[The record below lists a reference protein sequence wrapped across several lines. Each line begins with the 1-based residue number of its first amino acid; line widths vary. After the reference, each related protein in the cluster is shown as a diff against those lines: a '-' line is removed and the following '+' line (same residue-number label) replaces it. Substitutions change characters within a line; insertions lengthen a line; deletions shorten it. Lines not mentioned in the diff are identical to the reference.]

1 MVSPRK
7 YEPPQKRNSYFYYF
21 SGQTLC
27 QKESMGSKKKELMLF
42 RAKHCAKKK
51 RVPKKIWFWRK
62 KEFVPF
68 RARHCAEN
76 SMTSEKKNLINLIY
90 SFCRAEHC
98 AKQTYGFQKK
108 VWVPTKKLFFWPNIV
123 LKKVCAPKK
132 VWVPK
137 KKELILLGTFLPV
150 FFFCLNWISVET
162 KKGTGKISFSMYFK
176 QNKKYRQKDTQK
188 YEFLFLTHTCFGA
201 HTFFGTLFGPK
212 KYEFLPFLELILCFG
227 PMFFSAQYLE
237 WQDMSSFFWGNRI
250 F

>member
-1 MVSPRK
+1 MN
-7 YEPPQKRNSYFYYF
+7 PP
-21 SGQTLC
+21 
-27 QKESMGSKKKELMLF
+27 KKGTHTFITF

-51 RVPKKIWFWRK
+51 VWVPKKRNSCFFGPNIVPKKRVPKKRFWRK

-68 RARHCAEN
+68 RARHCAKKVRKPKN
-76 SMTSEKKNLINLIY
+76 SMTSEKKNLINLNY

-188 YEFLFLTHTCFGA
+188 YEFLFFNPYLFWSPYFFRHTVWPEKVWVPS
-201 HTFFGTLFGPK
+201 FFGTHTLFWTHV
-212 KYEFLPFLELILCFG
+212 
-227 PMFFSAQYLE
+227 FSAQYLE